1 MIIIHFFTIAIRL
14 ILIVHFYNCI
24 KHKPTNSA
32 FFRNLKPGNPPDFF
46 YFSYELFCG
55 RKVQLVLAGKD
66 CPVVFRQGELDGSV
80 VLVGAQEYSDGR
92 VLVLGLFVAIV
103 VVDIEL

>member
-1 MIIIHFFTIAIRL
+1 MTHVHSVLQMLNKCPLIILPNLPFPSI
-14 ILIVHFYNCI
+14 
-24 KHKPTNSA
+24 
-32 FFRNLKPGNPPDFF
+32 LKPGNPLDFV

-55 RKVQLVLAGKD
+55 RKVQLLLAGKD